1 MSNRLLYIVLLW
13 CSVQSYAQVNIELLT
28 NKREY
33 TTKDLIELTVTLE
46 INGADMVQETP
57 IRLPDFSQFYERGS
71 GSSKNSVFDPVTNT
85 AISQMVY
92 QIILQPKNSGNLK
105 IGSALVKV
113 NGKVYKTEPFEISVA
128 DIKSPERAVNRL
140 PSAEVYLNM
149 EVEDREVY
157 PFQPVKAVLKA
168 YSRDFNSLRK
178 FKNIIQPR
186 QKNVEFF
193 PVSFSRSDIELDRY
207 SQVASQTVAVYLLFP
222 EEAGLIMIDPIM
234 ASMETERIK
243 SNGADLRVKR
253 LPSESPLS
261 FKNAVGEFKI
271 EITSPQKEQNIEVG
285 KPINITVKL
294 KGEGN
299 LTKKLLPVI
308 KETEQYKVFPPKIR
322 QNIKTTSE
330 SVSGSI
336 EADYVVVPTQAGRIE
351 VHTSEFS
358 YFSPEKERYIDLG
371 AKTISYNILTEQQ
384 VNEQKTALDKVN
396 DYTDKIIDN
405 VNIPILKTD
414 KKEIEKT
421 FLDALWDNLA
431 FIISSFGILA
441 VALIFLRKG
450 KSKPQPPAE
459 KEENISDIEKKLR
472 DEQLADPAFTLDD
485 LDRLIKDENYTAY
498 LENVEPLLSDL
509 DKKYQK
515 GGYTDL
521 ALYISEQKN
530 EFFKD
535 YQELLQRIQHEKYR
549 PIPLK
554 DNILEIHIRLKSILN
569 HIS

>member
-113 NGKVYKTEPFEISVA
+113 NGKVYKIEPFEISVA

-207 SQVASQTVAVYLLFP
+207 SQVAS
-222 EEAGLIMIDPIM
+222 
-234 ASMETERIK
+234 
-243 SNGADLRVKR
+243 
-253 LPSESPLS
+253 
-261 FKNAVGEFKI
+261 
-271 EITSPQKEQNIEVG
+271 
-285 KPINITVKL
+285 
-294 KGEGN
+294 
-299 LTKKLLPVI
+299 
-308 KETEQYKVFPPKIR
+308 
-322 QNIKTTSE
+322 
-330 SVSGSI
+330 
-336 EADYVVVPTQAGRIE
+336 
-351 VHTSEFS
+351 
-358 YFSPEKERYIDLG
+358 
-371 AKTISYNILTEQQ
+371 
-384 VNEQKTALDKVN
+384 
-396 DYTDKIIDN
+396 
-405 VNIPILKTD
+405 
-414 KKEIEKT
+414 
-421 FLDALWDNLA
+421 
-431 FIISSFGILA
+431 
-441 VALIFLRKG
+441 
-450 KSKPQPPAE
+450 
-459 KEENISDIEKKLR
+459 
-472 DEQLADPAFTLDD
+472 
-485 LDRLIKDENYTAY
+485 
-498 LENVEPLLSDL
+498 
-509 DKKYQK
+509 
-515 GGYTDL
+515 
-521 ALYISEQKN
+521 
-530 EFFKD
+530 
-535 YQELLQRIQHEKYR
+535 
-549 PIPLK
+549 
-554 DNILEIHIRLKSILN
+554 
-569 HIS
+569 